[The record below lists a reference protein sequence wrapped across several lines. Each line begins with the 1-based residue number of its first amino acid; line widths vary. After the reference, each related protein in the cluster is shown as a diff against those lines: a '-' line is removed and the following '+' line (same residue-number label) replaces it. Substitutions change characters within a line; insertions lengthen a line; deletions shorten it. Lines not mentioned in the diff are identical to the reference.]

1 MRRPAVIVTGGSKG
15 IGLAIAKTLA
25 GAGHNVVA
33 VARRPSDQL
42 QAAIA
47 ESGRNGGG
55 TLAFIPADLSDIA
68 KIPAFVRD
76 LRKDFDPIVG
86 LVNNAGIGTSGLLA
100 TMPDAQIAQ
109 LVQLNVVSP
118 IVLTKYVVRAM
129 MAHGHGRIVN
139 ISSIVGTTGYK
150 GLAPY
155 GATKSSMI
163 GFTRSLARE
172 VGRLGITVNAVA
184 PGFINTEMTSE
195 LGDAHREK
203 IARRSALKRMAGVE
217 DVAGAVAYLLSDA
230 ARNITGTVLTVDA
243 GGTA

>member
-1 MRRPAVIVTGGSKG
+1 MPSVVVTGGSRG
-15 IGLAIAKTLA
+15 IGLAIAKGLA
-25 GAGHNVVA
+25 DAGHQVVA
-33 VARRPSDQL
+33 VARRPTDQL
-42 QAAIA
+42 EAAIA
-47 ESGRNGGG
+47 EIGRNGRGA
-55 TLAFIPADLSDIA
+55 LAFSPADLANIA
-68 KIPAFVRD
+68 NIPTFVREW
-76 LRKDFDPIVG
+76 RRDFDPIVG

-100 TMPDAQIAQ
+100 TMPDSQVAE
-109 LVQLNVVSP
+109 LVQLNVLSP

-129 MAHGHGRIVN
+129 MAHGKGRIVN
-139 ISSIVGTTGYK
+139 ISSIVGSTGYK

-155 GATKSSMI
+155 GATKSAMI

-184 PGFINTEMTSE
+184 PGFIDTEMTSE
-195 LGDAHREK
+195 LGDIHREK